1 MEYKIK
7 RLIMALIGTFLTGVS
22 IAIFKTAD
30 FGTDPFTCLNLG
42 IWNVSGISYSIE
54 YTVLNAILLVGILII
69 KRHYIGISTVL
80 NMLFIGAIVE
90 KSMSLFEAYFPH
102 PELSIR
108 IILLIIA
115 IILMCFSA
123 SLYFTADLGVSTY
136 DAWAL
141 ILADRKV
148 APFRVC
154 RIGTDIV
161 CVAAGALMG
170 TFPGIGTLITAFGMG
185 PLIDFFNNKFS
196 SPLLNGK
203 LFKNL

>member
-7 RLIMALIGTFLTGVS
+7 RLFMALIGTFLTGVS

-42 IWNVSGISYSIE
+42 IWNVSGIPYSIE
-54 YTVLNAILLVGILII
+54 YTIVNAILLIGIIII
-69 KRHYIGISTVL
+69 KRHYIGIATVL

-90 KSMSLFEAYFPH
+90 KSMSLFGAYFPN
-102 PELSIR
+102 PELPIR
-108 IILLIIA
+108 AILLVIA

-161 CVAAGALMG
+161 CVTAGALMG

-196 SPLLNGK
+196 LPLLNGK
-203 LFKNL
+203 LFKK

>member
-1 MEYKIK
+1 MEYKTK
-7 RLIMALIGTFLTGVS
+7 RLFMALIGTFLTGVS
-22 IAIFKTAD
+22 IAIFKTAN

-42 IWNVSGISYSIE
+42 IWNVSGIPYSIE
-54 YTVLNAILLVGILII
+54 YTVLNAILLIGIIII

-90 KSMSLFEAYFPH
+90 KSMSIFETYFPQ
-102 PELSIR
+102 PQLSVR
-108 IILLIIA
+108 IVLLIIA

-141 ILADRKV
+141 ILADRKI

-161 CVAAGALMG
+161 CVTAGALMG

-196 SPLLNGK
+196 LPLLNGK
-203 LFKNL
+203 LFKK